1 MTPVQD
7 EWMFNTLFWITWSFV
22 WFIRM
27 GELKVKVSSI
37 SSWIVWTF
45 VLLVMLHVN
54 ECIHVL
60 AEPVW
65 LVVFFID
72 DIIINSHCLSVKHLV
87 LIVGAGDVRQ
97 VVLKWYIYIYINS
110 FSSQPFSR
118 NTDEVISII
127 SFIRRRNSFTCFYDS
142 VVNLKQ
148 NALHNT
154 GLMWTW
160 NTPVSSL
167 KPLKVVFLM
176 GMINKTS
183 IISLL
188 IYYR

>member
-1 MTPVQD
+1 
-7 EWMFNTLFWITWSFV
+7 
-22 WFIRM
+22 M

-97 VVLKWYIYIYINS
+97 VVLKWYMYIYK
-110 FSSQPFSR
+110 FFL
-118 NTDEVISII
+118 
-127 SFIRRRNSFTCFYDS
+127 FTAF
-142 VVNLKQ
+142 Q
-148 NALHNT
+148 
-154 GLMWTW
+154 
-160 NTPVSSL
+160 
-167 KPLKVVFLM
+167 
-176 GMINKTS
+176 
-183 IISLL
+183 
-188 IYYR
+188 